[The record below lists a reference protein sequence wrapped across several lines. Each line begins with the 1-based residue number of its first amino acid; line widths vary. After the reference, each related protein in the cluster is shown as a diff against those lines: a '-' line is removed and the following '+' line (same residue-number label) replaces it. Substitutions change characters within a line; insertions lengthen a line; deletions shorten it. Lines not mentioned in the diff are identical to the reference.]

1 MHDLVRFYE
10 LSAML
15 KYLKLFIK
23 IKNVTKEQPLKRIS
37 LLSRK
42 NRKRYEKCVLNN
54 VLNYIISKMFV

>member
-23 IKNVTKEQPLKRIS
+23 IKNVTKEQPLKRIP

-42 NRKRYEKCVLNN
+42 NKKGMNSV
-54 VLNYIISKMFV
+54 F